1 MEEYSRA
8 KTIKEVAELLNIS
21 TQMVYK
27 LIRRG
32 EMEAFKIGNAVRI
45 LQSDVDTYIQRRKQL
60 YRMEVMNEK
69 ADQSP
74 QPHPLILEDVSVRKG
89 DFVLG
94 PISIEIPP
102 RAVVGIAGGSGSG
115 KTSLLRGINGL
126 ETLESGS
133 VSLGPVELSNMS
145 VDTRRIGF
153 VFQDSILLPRMNVEE
168 NLTFPLRIKKIG
180 EPGRTQRLNEV
191 IDELELDRSYL
202 EKYEQQLPAGIRQL
216 TAIGKERMHML
227 DLLLM
232 DEPMRHLDAHLR
244 SEIRTLVRS
253 VVRTL
258 GKTTLLALNEPEDI
272 MAICDYVM
280 ILRDGKMVEY
290 GPVQHVYSN
299 PQDIASL
306 EALSHLGVNCLSV
319 EVRDGR
325 TTLFDLPA
333 ENLTKGLY
341 QLCFRPQDVSIGQ
354 SGDIEVE
361 EIQRSVYDSSRDLV
375 TVRLP
380 ESLRDE
386 SSERADVVLPRS
398 AIEVSYIRIEH
409 YFLFPA
415 A

>member
-1 MEEYSRA
+1 MEEYSQA
-8 KTIKEVAELLNIS
+8 KTIKEVAKLLNIS

-32 EMEAFKIGNAVRI
+32 E
-45 LQSDVDTYIQRRKQL
+45 
-60 YRMEVMNEK
+60 MEVMNEK

-102 RAVVGIAGGSGSG
+102 RAVVGIAGGSGCG

-133 VSLGPVELSNMS
+133 VSLGPVKLSDMS

-168 NLTFPLRIKKIG
+168 NLTFPLKIKKIG
-180 EPGRTQRLNEV
+180 KPGRTQRLNEV
-191 IDELELDRSYL
+191 IDELDLDRSYL

-280 ILRDGKMVEY
+280 ILREGKMVEY
-290 GPVQHVYSN
+290 GPVQQVYSN

-306 EALSHLGVNCLSV
+306 EALSHLGVNSLTV

-333 ENLTKGLY
+333 ENLPKGLY
-341 QLCFRPQDVSIGQ
+341 QLCFRPQDVRIGQ
-354 SGDIEVE
+354 IGDIEVE

-375 TVRLP
+375 TVRLLD
-380 ESLRDE
+380 SLRDE
-386 SSERADVVLPRS
+386 SADRADLVLPRS
-398 AIEVSYIRIEH
+398 AIEVSYIRIER
-409 YFLFPA
+409 YFLYPA